1 MAWFKRSKADDS
13 AEPEASPISAPPA
26 VAELT
31 DAERAWIDAH
41 LNALTAI
48 GIHDIDGLGSR
59 YDQQL
64 TEWLGASDSERP
76 DPNEMINRLG
86 VGFGEYVRRAS
97 DTRWVIASDQFGT
110 ELALHGEPGNIL
122 MFPTNMVAKRW
133 VAGEVGALPALASAT
148 VRSIEEFRRRSAL

>member
-1 MAWFKRSKADDS
+1 
-13 AEPEASPISAPPA
+13 
-26 VAELT
+26 LT
-31 DAERAWIDAH
+31 DAERVWIDAH
-41 LNALTAI
+41 LNALTAAGVN
-48 GIHDIDGLGSR
+48 GIAGLGGH
-59 YDQQL
+59 YDLQL
-64 TEWLGASDSERP
+64 SEWLSRPESDRP

-97 DTRWVIASDQFGT
+97 DTRWVIATDQHGT

-148 VRSIEEFRRRSAL
+148 ARSIDEFRRRSAR